1 MDNKVEGKVLSV
13 ESSFVNE
20 KIELKLDY
28 LNQLVDV
35 SNTFNKMYGTDVTHE
50 LTAKRIVRVC
60 NSIEE
65 DLGIKKEIVAS
76 NIVVNLS
83 VGTSDFE
90 RKLTELSKMTAESA
104 ERIANSMRDAAKR
117 ISQS

>member
-20 KIELKLDY
+20 KVELKLDY

-60 NSIEE
+60 NSIED
-65 DLGIKKEIVAS
+65 DLGIKKETVAG

-83 VGTSDFE
+83 VDTSDFE
-90 RKLTELSKMTAESA
+90 RKLKELGEKTADHA
-104 ERIANSMRDAAKR
+104 ERIGKALSDAAKR
-117 ISQS
+117 ISES